1 MNTNAAEGLV
11 QRLLS
16 LPVFRSEW
24 VLWLLLGLS
33 LLSVAVMVERWFF
46 YRRRKINFE
55 AVKDE
60 FAKDLDK
67 GDFDA
72 AAKLLAKHDS
82 LETNVALAGLRGY
95 EKGPESVE
103 ELLAGALSRGKSEY
117 ERRLS
122 ILATLASN
130 SPFIGL
136 FGTVL
141 GIIRSFKEM
150 SKDIAN
156 ASTGVMSGI
165 AEALVATAVGLLVA
179 IPAVVAYNVFKG
191 MVNVL
196 SGGVTINHH
205 AFAALAPEQVINRS
219 IERLTFDIPQ
229 SYIHRGYCRHGN
241 WATPPIGAAI
251 KILPYVFGLKRI
263 AANNTWNYMVGE
275 ITRYR

>member
-1 MNTNAAEGLV
+1 MHTTAAEGLV

-24 VLWLLLGLS
+24 VLWLLLALS

-46 YRRRKINFE
+46 YRRRKLDFDGLKGDFE
-55 AVKDE
+55 KA
-60 FAKDLDK
+60 LDK

-72 AAKLLAKHDS
+72 AAKLLAKHDT
-82 LETNVALAGLRGY
+82 LETNVTLAGLRGY
-95 EKGPESVE
+95 DKGPESVE
-103 ELLAGALSRGKSEY
+103 DLIAGAMSRGKVEY

-130 SPFIGL
+130 APYIGL

-141 GIIRSFKEM
+141 GIVRSFKEM

-156 ASTGVMSGI
+156 ASAGVMAGI

-191 MVNVL
+191 MVKDSVTNTEGLTRVL
-196 SGGVTINHH
+196 M
-205 AFAALAPEQVINRS
+205 AE
-219 IERLTFDIPQ
+219 
-229 SYIHRGYCRHGN
+229 
-241 WATPPIGAAI
+241 
-251 KILPYVFGLKRI
+251 LKS
-263 AANNTWNYMVGE
+263 AGKKE
-275 ITRYR
+275 

>member
-1 MNTNAAEGLV
+1 MNTNAAQGLV
-11 QRLLS
+11 QSLLA

-24 VLWLLLGLS
+24 VIYLLLLLS
-33 LLSVAVMVERWFF
+33 LLSVGVMVERLLF

-55 AVKDE
+55 AVRDE
-60 FAKDLDK
+60 FSKLLDK

-72 AAKLLAKHDS
+72 AAKLLAKYDS
-82 LETNVALAGLRGY
+82 LETNVTLAGLRGY

-103 ELLAGALSRGKSEY
+103 DLISGAMSRGKAEY

-130 SPFIGL
+130 SPYIGL

-141 GIIRSFKEM
+141 GIVRSFKEM

-156 ASTGVMSGI
+156 ASSGVMAGI

-191 MVNVL
+191 MVKDSVTNTEALSRVL
-196 SGGVTINHH
+196 M
-205 AFAALAPEQVINRS
+205 AE
-219 IERLTFDIPQ
+219 
-229 SYIHRGYCRHGN
+229 
-241 WATPPIGAAI
+241 
-251 KILPYVFGLKRI
+251 LKS
-263 AANNTWNYMVGE
+263 ASKNP
-275 ITRYR
+275 

>member
-1 MNTNAAEGLV
+1 MNTNTAEGLV

-46 YRRRKINFE
+46 YRRRKTNFE

-60 FAKDLDK
+60 FTKDLDK

-72 AAKLLAKHDS
+72 AAKLLAKHNAM
-82 LETNVALAGLRGY
+82 ETNVTLAGLRGY
-95 EKGPESVE
+95 DKGPESVD
-103 ELLAGALSRGKSEY
+103 ELLAGALSRSKSEY

-130 SPFIGL
+130 SPYIGL

-141 GIIRSFKEM
+141 GFVHSFKEM
-150 SKDIAN
+150 SKDITN
-156 ASTGVMSGI
+156 ASAGVMSGI
-165 AEALVATAVGLLVA
+165 AEALIATAVGLLVA

-191 MVNVL
+191 MVKDAVTNTDGLTRVL
-196 SGGVTINHH
+196 M
-205 AFAALAPEQVINRS
+205 AE
-219 IERLTFDIPQ
+219 
-229 SYIHRGYCRHGN
+229 
-241 WATPPIGAAI
+241 
-251 KILPYVFGLKRI
+251 LKS
-263 AANNTWNYMVGE
+263 AGKSAKE
-275 ITRYR
+275 

>member
-1 MNTNAAEGLV
+1 MNNAAEGLV

-46 YRRRKINFE
+46 YRRRKLDFE
-55 AVKDE
+55 TVKSE
-60 FAKDLDK
+60 FTKALEK

-72 AAKLLAKHDS
+72 AAKLLAKFDC
-82 LETNVALAGLRGY
+82 LETNVTLAGLRGY

-103 ELLAGALSRGKSEY
+103 DLIAGAMSRGKVEY

-130 SPFIGL
+130 SPYIGL

-141 GIIRSFKEM
+141 GIVRSFKEM

-156 ASTGVMSGI
+156 ASAGVMAGI

-191 MVNVL
+191 MVKDA
-196 SGGVTINHH
+196 VTNTDGLTRILM
-205 AFAALAPEQVINRS
+205 AELKSAASTSPTKE
-219 IERLTFDIPQ
+219 
-229 SYIHRGYCRHGN
+229 
-241 WATPPIGAAI
+241 
-251 KILPYVFGLKRI
+251 
-263 AANNTWNYMVGE
+263 
-275 ITRYR
+275 